1 MGALQIIMADNPRP
15 ARKGLQSQGKKGKL
29 NRKEGSRMK
38 KPSPAQIKARKK
50 FAAMARARGKAA
62 RAAKRGKS
70 AKRKNPYQFV
80 AYKRGVKGSG
90 QKSGAFASKKELSPF
105 RKAVSRKKLIK
116 GRRSKGI
123 VRARAKIR
131 KLLKK
136 AGPARRKAVRWA
148 AGKRKE
154 GYKVKKIY
162 ISPKSV
168 LASAKAERGRKRRK
182 RKQTR
187 KESKVAKRRK
197 RKSKARRRKS
207 PRRRKAARR
216 SRRRKASGRR
226 KSRRSSR
233 TILLKRKGQGVYIR
247 RNPNIKAMVEQY
259 SGFKAEEL
267 GSLLVGGA
275 VYGTVDGLAA
285 KYAPGIYAMA
295 AKVPVVGTTVVPAAI
310 GVALN
315 IAGKKLK
322 VNALSLL
329 GEGIL
334 GAAVVAMG
342 IQASQYLPGIAP
354 ASTAGMRGVD
364 FTPGRGVLMGGYARD
379 GADFGNVDF
388 TPGPGVLM
396 GSQPQMGE
404 LVQNL
409 GMNAQMGDT
418 SILSRDGAD
427 FGLVPEGLGGLG

>member
-1 MGALQIIMADNPRP
+1 
-15 ARKGLQSQGKKGKL
+15 
-29 NRKEGSRMK
+29 MK

-70 AKRKNPYQFV
+70 AKRKKNPYQFV
-80 AYKRGVKGSG
+80 AYKRGVKKSG

-182 RKQTR
+182 RNSTR

-207 PRRRKAARR
+207 PRRRKVARR

-226 KSRRSSR
+226 KSRRGSR

-342 IQASQYLPGIAP
+342 IQASQYIPGIAP
-354 ASTAGMRGVD
+354 SAATAGMRGVD

-396 GSQPQMGE
+396 GSSPQMGE